1 MSVAVIINE
10 EDFSRWSMSY
20 PSFVLLLGKLQQQ
33 FNRVDL
39 YLPIGCDDELF
50 KQAMKNFNVSE
61 FNTNAIQN
69 GEYTFVLNWYNS
81 IILMEYD
88 FVDVNL
94 FNSINYIVS
103 KRYATH
109 PKFYYCNVAM
119 YMSEDKSFFIK
130 NDIIT
135 DYIWS
140 RAII

>member
-1 MSVAVIINE
+1 MIAVIINE
-10 EDFSRWSMSY
+10 EDFSRWTMSY
-20 PSFVLLLGKLQQQ
+20 PSFILLLGKLQQD
-33 FNRVDL
+33 FERVDL

-50 KQAMKNFNVSE
+50 KQSLRNFNLYE
-61 FNTNAIQN
+61 FNANAILN
-69 GEYTFVLNWYNS
+69 GKYTFVLNWFNS

-88 FVDVNL
+88 FVKPEL

-103 KRYATH
+103 QRYATH
-109 PKFYYCNVAM
+109 KKFYYCNVAM
-119 YMSEDKSFFIK
+119 YMSEDKSYFIK